1 MNTLSLIVP
10 TYNRVIYLDQIL
22 RFVEVSKFKYLR
34 EIIVVDSDSNDGTSR
49 LIENYKKNFPIDI
62 IYKNVKNSISI
73 KRNVGI
79 KLSSSDFLIF
89 LDDDCI
95 PQKNF
100 FHYHYEA
107 CSRYEKSINCG
118 NIFFEKKSTQN
129 SNFINY
135 RNSRHIPFLNLD
147 GEMKELGFQHIVTMN
162 MSLRKK
168 DLIQN
173 KLLFDED
180 FVAYGMEDNYFGLE
194 AIKKGF
200 KIYTNQASII
210 HYDYK
215 GISLHLKK
223 LYLTSKNGVKIF
235 KFKDYDSSF
244 KLSYSYFLEHD
255 YKHKN
260 IIESFFTCI
269 IRNLLFV
276 KVSYLLII
284 FLNFTDK
291 YSSLY
296 FRFIYRYVSATFY
309 YRGIKDRHDPKK
321 NMKLN
326 ISNWYNI

>member
-1 MNTLSLIVP
+1 MHTLSLIVP
-10 TYNRVIYLDQIL
+10 TYNRIIYLDQIL
-22 RFVEVSKFKYLR
+22 RFVEVSKFKHLR
-34 EIIVVDSDSNDGTSR
+34 EIIIIDSDSSDGTSR

-73 KRNVGI
+73 KRNTGI

-89 LDDDCI
+89 LDDDCV

-118 NIFFEKKSTQN
+118 NIFFEKNQFKIQILLIIEIHVI
-129 SNFINY
+129 F
-135 RNSRHIPFLNLD
+135 PFLNLD
-147 GEMKELGFQHIVTMN
+147 GKMKELGFQHIVTMN

-168 DLIQN
+168 DLMQN

-180 FVAYGMEDNYFGLE
+180 FLAYGMEDNYFGLE

-200 KIYTNQASII
+200 KIHTNQASII

-235 KFKDYDSSF
+235 KLKDYDSSF

-260 IIESFFTCI
+260 IIESIFTYI

-276 KVSYLLII
+276 KVSSLLI
-284 FLNFTDK
+284 FF
-291 YSSLY
+291 
-296 FRFIYRYVSATFY
+296 
-309 YRGIKDRHDPKK
+309 
-321 NMKLN
+321 
-326 ISNWYNI
+326 